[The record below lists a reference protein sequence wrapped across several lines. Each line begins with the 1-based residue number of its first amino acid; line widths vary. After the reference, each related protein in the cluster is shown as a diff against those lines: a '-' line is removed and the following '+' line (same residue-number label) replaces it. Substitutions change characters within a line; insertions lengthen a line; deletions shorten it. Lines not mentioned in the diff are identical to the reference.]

1 MHLLSLEALQHLQK
15 SANACRASVGNN
27 TSTLSV
33 SSNTYI
39 CRPKEEEE
47 EEEEKDNDEGAFD
60 DATGSTPLRRSGA
73 TVAVVVVEE
82 MRTCSCEESNS
93 SEIKLNSFAPFW
105 SVSSPSYTIITQPW
119 FEYRT

>member
-39 CRPKEEEE
+39 FRPK
-47 EEEEKDNDEGAFD
+47 EEKDNDDGVFD
-60 DATGSTPLRRSGA
+60 DATGSTPRRRSGA
-73 TVAVVVVEE
+73 TVAVAVVVVVVEE

-105 SVSSPSYTIITQPW
+105 SVPSPSYTIITQPW

>member
-1 MHLLSLEALQHLQK
+1 MNLLSLEALQHLQK

-47 EEEEKDNDEGAFD
+47 DNDDGAFD
-60 DATGSTPLRRSGA
+60 DATGSTPRRRSGA

-105 SVSSPSYTIITQPW
+105 SVPSPSYTIITQPW